1 MPERWNE
8 AYTERVDIYERS
20 ERFYHSEEGYAQ
32 LVKQKTPLGQK
43 VILDV
48 GAGTGDMAVLLAR
61 FGRKVYALESS
72 PQMVSIIISKV
83 RENGLSN
90 LEVLAEGCEHISLPD
105 SSVDVVTASHSIG
118 ATDTLR
124 CLREIERVIVDG
136 GQIYAFEN
144 WAFEDSAFQI
154 IRERES
160 VEYDK
165 AFVRFLTEQGFA
177 VSKVINVYWDF
188 PSIQEA
194 VQVMGFLLGSKAKQ
208 HITSERMRRIENRV
222 CLLVKTIRK
231 KNR

>member
-1 MPERWNE
+1 MPERWSE

-32 LVKQKTPLGQK
+32 LVNQRTPLGEK

-48 GAGTGDMAVLLAR
+48 GAGTGGMVVSLAR
-61 FGRKVYALESS
+61 FGKKIYALEPS
-72 PQMVSIIISKV
+72 PQMVSIITFKV
-83 RENGLSN
+83 EESGLSN
-90 LEVLAEGCEHISLPD
+90 VEVLAEGCERISLPD
-105 SSVDVVTASHSIG
+105 SSVDVATASHSIG
-118 ATDTLR
+118 ATDRLR

-154 IRERES
+154 MRERES

-165 AFVRFLTEQGFA
+165 AYVKFMTEQGFA
-177 VSKVINVYWDF
+177 MSKVIKVYWDF

-208 HITSERMRRIENRV
+208 HITNKRMRRIDNRV

-231 KNR
+231 Q